1 MLIPFAS
8 PAVLTGG
15 TSWPGTTWR
24 RWRPSRRG
32 RGGWRSLWPA
42 SVTCHVSRMS
52 RGPGLLRCGEGTDG
66 KTTLYSACSRSP
78 PLLWPIILSNNLNNA
93 PSCSDNLLTSL
104 KQYYDVV
111 SNMEELFSSLKYYC
125 IFLRL
130 KTVLWFETY
139 ETCSTATEWRIH
151 DKIYIWIF

>member
-1 MLIPFAS
+1 MLDVVTVCLPGGFDRWYLLTRYHVAEMA
-8 PAVLTGG
+8 AVQARTRRLEIIV
-15 TSWPGTTWR
+15 TSI
-24 RWRPSRRG
+24 
-32 RGGWRSLWPA
+32 
-42 SVTCHVSRMS
+42 CHVSRMS

-151 DKIYIWIF
+151 DKIYIFVF